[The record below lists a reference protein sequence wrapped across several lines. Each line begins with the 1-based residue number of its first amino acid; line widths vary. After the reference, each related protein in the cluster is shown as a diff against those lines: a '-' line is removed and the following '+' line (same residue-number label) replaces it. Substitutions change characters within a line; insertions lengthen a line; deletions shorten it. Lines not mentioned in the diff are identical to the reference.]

1 MQVSFTPLS
10 RLARTDPTRV
20 AQTEWHDVIV
30 DETIAEA
37 TWKGI
42 KRKYW
47 DLRVYKLPVAVMN
60 I

>member
-1 MQVSFTPLS
+1 MQVSPLVRA
-10 RLARTDPTRV
+10 RLVATNPTRV

>member
-1 MQVSFTPLS
+1 MKVSAPPFTFVVSSLIKFT
-10 RLARTDPTRV
+10 L
-20 AQTEWHDVIV
+20 QTEWHDVIV

>member
-1 MQVSFTPLS
+1 MKASFPPSTYVVPALIEFTS
-10 RLARTDPTRV
+10 
-20 AQTEWHDVIV
+20 QTEWHDVIV

-47 DLRVYKLPVAVMN
+47 DLRVYKLPVAIMN